1 MSDSAGSVSVED
13 AVVAKLDFKKIMS
26 DLHPKDREIFM
37 LHFMTG
43 RSWAEI
49 AEMKG
54 KSKLALKKRGANS

>member
-1 MSDSAGSVSVED
+1 
-13 AVVAKLDFKKIMS
+13 MS

-54 KSKLALKKRGANS
+54 QSKLALKKRGARIVEQLRRKFGTRLNPK